1 MPGFYLPD
9 LEEGLKKVLALDWD
23 RNIPAHGS
31 RLGTK
36 ADLQNL
42 ITYLADLSAE
52 VKKAADAGKCV
63 FLGAAMPFHE
73 EAS

>member
-1 MPGFYLPD
+1 MYPQIAAQTMPGFYLPD
-9 LEEGLKKVLALDWD
+9 FEEGLKKVLALDWD

-42 ITYLADLSAE
+42 INYLAGLSR
-52 VKKAADAGKCV
+52 KRGKTRGG
-63 FLGAAMPFHE
+63 F
-73 EAS
+73 